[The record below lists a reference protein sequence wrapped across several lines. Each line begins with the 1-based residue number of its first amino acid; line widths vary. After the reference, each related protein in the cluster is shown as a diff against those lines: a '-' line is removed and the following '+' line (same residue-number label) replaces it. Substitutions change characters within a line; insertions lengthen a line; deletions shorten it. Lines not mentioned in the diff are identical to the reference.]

1 MIRLC
6 ALVVLVSTVAGGC
19 SIIDP
24 RPAPLARNCAEWSR
38 LGDDELLQTAEA
50 LLEPQMMARVLEV
63 QQLPADSPDELVLE
77 AVGSSFDKTCE
88 IERRPGLLLTEIV
101 TTLYR

>member
-1 MIRLC
+1 
-6 ALVVLVSTVAGGC
+6 
-19 SIIDP
+19 
-24 RPAPLARNCAEWSR
+24 
-38 LGDDELLQTAEA
+38 
-50 LLEPQMMARVLEV
+50 MMARVLEV
-63 QQLPADSPDELVLE
+63 QQLPADSPDDRVLD